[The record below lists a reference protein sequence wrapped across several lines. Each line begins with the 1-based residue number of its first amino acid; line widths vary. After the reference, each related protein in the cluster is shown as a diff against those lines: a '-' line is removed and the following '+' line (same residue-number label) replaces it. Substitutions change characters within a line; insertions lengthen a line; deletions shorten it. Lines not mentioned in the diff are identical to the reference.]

1 MADAEEPNKAG
12 HFPTEPVFQDHGQDG
27 PGITDPRTVKADMGQ
42 GLPPVRKQPARS
54 GSASGAAI
62 VTSALL
68 SLIFGAAGAW
78 AYERYLAQLIAE
90 RFPAASTTQAR
101 DSETP
106 NSLAHMDDRI
116 KSLSEQCNNVS
127 DQYKQLQARLD
138 AVPKPTPVPD
148 LAAIEAK
155 VAQVGQLSQQIE
167 AIDKKLDPLPAQ
179 LVESEKKV
187 TELDAKLKGAQ
198 VGQLSQQIEAIGKKL
213 DPLRAQLVE
222 SEKKAT
228 ELDAK
233 LDELRNGVS
242 AAHSRAPADRSR
254 DGSPVSSEKGESSI
268 DRALEPG
275 VSQFRRAR
283 YREAYDVFQK
293 LAQSH
298 PDDARVWYYAAL
310 SYGLSSNDWGQTTQ
324 SMVAQGVTRETSGQ
338 PQKSVIDS
346 AFAGLTKETGKDWLD
361 FYRRRAQ

>member
-1 MADAEEPNKAG
+1 MADAREPNKAG
-12 HFPTEPVFQDHGQDG
+12 HPPTEPVFQDRGKDA
-27 PGITDPRTVKADMGQ
+27 PGIRDPRSVNVDMGQ

-62 VTSALL
+62 VISALL

-90 RFPAASTTQAR
+90 KFPATSTTQSR

-106 NSLAHMDDRI
+106 KNLALLDDRI
-116 KSLSEQCNNVS
+116 KNLSDQCSNLS

-138 AVPKPTPVPD
+138 AVPKPTPAPD
-148 LAAIEAK
+148 LAPIEEK

-167 AIDKKLDPLPAQ
+167 AIGKKLDPLPAQ

-187 TELDAKLKGAQ
+187 TELDAKL
-198 VGQLSQQIEAIGKKL
+198 
-213 DPLRAQLVE
+213 
-222 SEKKAT
+222 
-228 ELDAK
+228 
-233 LDELRNGVS
+233 DELRKEVS
-242 AAHSRAPADRSR
+242 AAHSRAPADRIR
-254 DGSPVSSEKGESSI
+254 DGSPVSSEKGEASI
-268 DRALEPG
+268 DTALEPG
-275 VSQFRRAR
+275 VSQFRGAR

-293 LAQSH
+293 LEQSH

-310 SYGLSSNDWGQTTQ
+310 SYGLSSNDWGKTTQ
-324 SMVAQGVTRETSGQ
+324 SMVEQGVTREKAGQ

-346 AFAGLTKETGKDWLD
+346 AFAGLTKETGKNWLD

>member
-1 MADAEEPNKAG
+1 MADAREPNKAG
-12 HFPTEPVFQDHGQDG
+12 HPPTEPVFQDRGQDD
-27 PGITDPRTVKADMGQ
+27 PGIRDPRSVKVDMGQ

-62 VTSALL
+62 VISALL

-90 RFPAASTTQAR
+90 RFPAAATTQGR

-106 NSLAHMDDRI
+106 KNLAHMDDRI
-116 KSLSEQCNNVS
+116 KSLSDQCSNLS

-138 AVPKPTPVPD
+138 AVPKPTPAAD
-148 LAAIEAK
+148 LAPIEEK

-167 AIDKKLDPLPAQ
+167 AIGKKLDPLPAQ

-187 TELDAKLKGAQ
+187 TELDAKL
-198 VGQLSQQIEAIGKKL
+198 
-213 DPLRAQLVE
+213 
-222 SEKKAT
+222 
-228 ELDAK
+228 
-233 LDELRNGVS
+233 DELRKEVS

-268 DRALEPG
+268 DTALEPG

-293 LAQSH
+293 LEQSH

-310 SYGLSSNDWGQTTQ
+310 SYGLSSNDWGKTTQ
-324 SMVAQGVTRETSGQ
+324 SMVEQGVTREKAGQ

>member
-1 MADAEEPNKAG
+1 MADAREPNKAG
-12 HFPTEPVFQDHGQDG
+12 HPPTEPVFQDRGQDG
-27 PGITDPRTVKADMGQ
+27 PGITDPRSVKADVGQ
-42 GLPPVRKQPARS
+42 GPPPVRKQPARS
-54 GSASGAAI
+54 GSAMWAAI

-90 RFPAASTTQAR
+90 RFPAASTTQGR

-106 NSLAHMDDRI
+106 KNLAHMDDRI
-116 KSLSEQCNNVS
+116 KNLT

-148 LAAIEAK
+148 LAPIEAK
-155 VAQVGQLSQQIE
+155 I
-167 AIDKKLDPLPAQ
+167 
-179 LVESEKKV
+179 
-187 TELDAKLKGAQ
+187 AQ

-213 DPLRAQLVE
+213 DPLPAQLVE
-222 SEKKAT
+222 SKKKVT

-233 LDELRNGVS
+233 LDALRNELS

-254 DGSPVSSEKGESSI
+254 DGSAVSSEKVESSI

-275 VSQFRRAR
+275 VSQFRSAR

-293 LAQSH
+293 LEQSH

-310 SYGLSSNDWGQTTQ
+310 SYGLSSNDWGKTTH
-324 SMVAQGVTRETSGQ
+324 SMVEQGVSREKSGQ

-346 AFAGLTKETGKDWLD
+346 AFTGLTKETGKDWLD

>member
-1 MADAEEPNKAG
+1 MADAREPNKAG
-12 HFPTEPVFQDHGQDG
+12 HPPTEPVFQDRGQDD
-27 PGITDPRTVKADMGQ
+27 PGIRDPRSVKVDMGQ

-62 VTSALL
+62 VSSALL

-90 RFPAASTTQAR
+90 KFPAASTTQGR

-106 NSLAHMDDRI
+106 KNLALLDDRI
-116 KSLSEQCNNVS
+116 KSLSDQCSNLS

-138 AVPKPTPVPD
+138 AVPKPTPAPD
-148 LAAIEAK
+148 LAPIAEK
-155 VAQVGQLSQQIE
+155 V
-167 AIDKKLDPLPAQ
+167 
-179 LVESEKKV
+179 
-187 TELDAKLKGAQ
+187 AQ

-213 DPLRAQLVE
+213 DPLSAQLVE
-222 SEKKAT
+222 SEKKVT

-233 LDELRNGVS
+233 LDELRKEVS

-268 DRALEPG
+268 DTALEPG
-275 VSQFRRAR
+275 VSQFRGAS

>member
-1 MADAEEPNKAG
+1 MADAREPNKAG
-12 HFPTEPVFQDHGQDG
+12 HPPTEPVFQDRGKDA
-27 PGITDPRTVKADMGQ
+27 PGIRDPRSVNVDMGQ

-62 VTSALL
+62 VISALL

-90 RFPAASTTQAR
+90 KFPAASTTQGR

-106 NSLAHMDDRI
+106 KNLALLDDRI
-116 KSLSEQCNNVS
+116 KNLSDQCSNLS

-138 AVPKPTPVPD
+138 AVPKPTPAPD
-148 LAAIEAK
+148 LAPIEEK

-167 AIDKKLDPLPAQ
+167 AIGKKLDPLPAQ

-187 TELDAKLKGAQ
+187 TELDAKL
-198 VGQLSQQIEAIGKKL
+198 
-213 DPLRAQLVE
+213 
-222 SEKKAT
+222 
-228 ELDAK
+228 
-233 LDELRNGVS
+233 DELRKQVS

-254 DGSPVSSEKGESSI
+254 DGSPVSSEKGEASI
-268 DRALEPG
+268 DTALEPG
-275 VSQFRRAR
+275 VSQFRESTLSRGLRRLPEAGAVASGRCAGLVLCRALVR
-283 YREAYDVFQK
+283 T
-293 LAQSH
+293 
-298 PDDARVWYYAAL
+298 
-310 SYGLSSNDWGQTTQ
+310 GSNDWGKTTQ
-324 SMVAQGVTRETSGQ
+324 SMVEQGVTREKAGQ

>member
-1 MADAEEPNKAG
+1 MADAREPNKAG
-12 HFPTEPVFQDHGQDG
+12 HPATEPVFEDRGQDD
-27 PGITDPRTVKADMGQ
+27 PGIRDPRSVKVDMGQ

-62 VTSALL
+62 VISALL

-90 RFPAASTTQAR
+90 RFPAASTTQGR

-106 NSLAHMDDRI
+106 KNLAHMDDRI
-116 KSLSEQCNNVS
+116 KSLSDQYSNLS

-138 AVPKPTPVPD
+138 AVPKPTPAAE
-148 LAAIEAK
+148 LAPIEEK

-167 AIDKKLDPLPAQ
+167 AIGKKLDPLPAQ

-187 TELDAKLKGAQ
+187 TELDAKL
-198 VGQLSQQIEAIGKKL
+198 
-213 DPLRAQLVE
+213 
-222 SEKKAT
+222 
-228 ELDAK
+228 
-233 LDELRNGVS
+233 DELRKEVS

-268 DRALEPG
+268 DTALEPG

-293 LAQSH
+293 LEESH

-310 SYGLSSNDWGQTTQ
+310 SYGLSSSDWGKTTQ
-324 SMVAQGVTRETSGQ
+324 SMVEKGVTQEKAGQ

>member
-1 MADAEEPNKAG
+1 MADAWEPNKAE
-12 HFPTEPVFQDHGQDG
+12 HPPTEPVFQDGGQDG
-27 PGITDPRTVKADMGQ
+27 PGIKDPRSVKAEMGQ

-54 GSASGAAI
+54 GSATGAAI

-90 RFPAASTTQAR
+90 RFPAASTTQGQ

-106 NSLAHMDDRI
+106 KNLAHMDDRI
-116 KSLSEQCNNVS
+116 KSLSDQCNNLS

-148 LAAIEAK
+148 LAPIEAK
-155 VAQVGQLSQQIE
+155 VAQVGQLSEQIE
-167 AIDKKLDPLPAQ
+167 AIGKKLDPLPAQ

-187 TELDAKLKGAQ
+187 TG
-198 VGQLSQQIEAIGKKL
+198 
-213 DPLRAQLVE
+213 
-222 SEKKAT
+222 
-228 ELDAK
+228 LDAK
-233 LDELRNGVS
+233 LDELRNEVL

-254 DGSPVSSEKGESSI
+254 DASPVSSEKGESSI

-283 YREAYDVFQK
+283 YREAFDVFQK
-293 LAQSH
+293 LEQSH

-324 SMVAQGVTRETSGQ
+324 SMVQQGVTREKASQ
-338 PQKSVIDS
+338 PEKSVIDS
-346 AFAGLTKETGKDWLD
+346 ALAGLTKETGKDWLD

>member
-1 MADAEEPNKAG
+1 MADAREPNKAG
-12 HFPTEPVFQDHGQDG
+12 HPPTEPVFQDRGQDD
-27 PGITDPRTVKADMGQ
+27 PGIRDPRSVKVDMGQ

-62 VTSALL
+62 VISALL

-90 RFPAASTTQAR
+90 RFPAASTTQGR

-106 NSLAHMDDRI
+106 KNLAHMDDRI
-116 KSLSEQCNNVS
+116 KNLT

-148 LAAIEAK
+148 LAPIEAK
-155 VAQVGQLSQQIE
+155 IAQVGQLSQQME
-167 AIDKKLDPLPAQ
+167 A
-179 LVESEKKV
+179 KV
-187 TELDAKLKGAQ
+187 AQ

-213 DPLRAQLVE
+213 DPLPAQLVE
-222 SEKKAT
+222 SKKKVT

-233 LDELRNGVS
+233 LDELRNELS

-254 DGSPVSSEKGESSI
+254 DGSAVSSEKGESSI
-268 DRALEPG
+268 DTALEPG
-275 VSQFRRAR
+275 VSEFRRAR

-293 LAQSH
+293 LEQSH
-298 PDDARVWYYAAL
+298 PDDARVWYYDAL
-310 SYGLSSNDWGQTTQ
+310 SYGLSSNDWGKTTQ
-324 SMVAQGVTRETSGQ
+324 SMVEKGVTREKAGQ
-338 PQKSVIDS
+338 PQKSEIDS

>member
-1 MADAEEPNKAG
+1 MADAREPNKAG
-12 HFPTEPVFQDHGQDG
+12 HPPTEPVFQDRGQDD
-27 PGITDPRTVKADMGQ
+27 PGIRDPRSVKVDMGQ

-62 VTSALL
+62 VISALL

-90 RFPAASTTQAR
+90 RFPAASTTQGR

-106 NSLAHMDDRI
+106 KNLAHMDDRI
-116 KSLSEQCNNVS
+116 KSLSDQCSNLS

-138 AVPKPTPVPD
+138 AVPKPTPAPD
-148 LAAIEAK
+148 LAPIEEK

-167 AIDKKLDPLPAQ
+167 AIGKKLDPLPAQ

-187 TELDAKLKGAQ
+187 TELDAKL
-198 VGQLSQQIEAIGKKL
+198 
-213 DPLRAQLVE
+213 
-222 SEKKAT
+222 
-228 ELDAK
+228 
-233 LDELRNGVS
+233 DELRKEVS

-268 DRALEPG
+268 DTALEPG

-293 LAQSH
+293 LEQSH

-310 SYGLSSNDWGQTTQ
+310 SYGLSSNDWGKTTQ
-324 SMVAQGVTRETSGQ
+324 SMVEKGVTREKAGQ

>member
-1 MADAEEPNKAG
+1 MADAREPNKAG
-12 HFPTEPVFQDHGQDG
+12 HPPTEPVFQDRGQDG
-27 PGITDPRTVKADMGQ
+27 LGIRDPRSVKVDMGQ

-90 RFPAASTTQAR
+90 KFPVASTTQGR

-106 NSLAHMDDRI
+106 KNMAHMDDRI
-116 KSLSEQCNNVS
+116 KSLSDQYNNLS
-127 DQYKQLQARLD
+127 DRYKQLQTRLD
-138 AVPKPTPVPD
+138 AVPKPTRVPD
-148 LAAIEAK
+148 LEEK
-155 VAQVGQLSQQIE
+155 V
-167 AIDKKLDPLPAQ
+167 
-179 LVESEKKV
+179 
-187 TELDAKLKGAQ
+187 AQ

-213 DPLRAQLVE
+213 DPLPAQLVE
-222 SEKKAT
+222 SKKKVT

-233 LDELRNGVS
+233 LDELRKEVS

-268 DRALEPG
+268 DTALEPG

-293 LAQSH
+293 LEQSH

-310 SYGLSSNDWGQTTQ
+310 SYGLSSNNWGKTTQ
-324 SMVAQGVTRETSGQ
+324 SMVEQGVTREKAGQ

-361 FYRRRAQ
+361 FYRRRAR

>member
-1 MADAEEPNKAG
+1 
-12 HFPTEPVFQDHGQDG
+12 
-27 PGITDPRTVKADMGQ
+27 
-42 GLPPVRKQPARS
+42 
-54 GSASGAAI
+54 
-62 VTSALL
+62 L

-90 RFPAASTTQAR
+90 RLPAASTTQGR

-106 NSLAHMDDRI
+106 KNLAHMDDRI
-116 KSLSEQCNNVS
+116 KSLSDQCNNLS

-138 AVPKPTPVPD
+138 AVPKPTPAPD
-148 LAAIEAK
+148 LAPIEEK
-155 VAQVGQLSQQIE
+155 VAQVGQLSQH
-167 AIDKKLDPLPAQ
+167 
-179 LVESEKKV
+179 EKKV
-187 TELDAKLKGAQ
+187 TELDAKL
-198 VGQLSQQIEAIGKKL
+198 
-213 DPLRAQLVE
+213 
-222 SEKKAT
+222 
-228 ELDAK
+228 
-233 LDELRNGVS
+233 DELRKEVS

-254 DGSPVSSEKGESSI
+254 DASPVSSEKGESSI
-268 DRALEPG
+268 DTALGPG

-293 LAQSH
+293 LEQSH

-310 SYGLSSNDWGQTTQ
+310 SYGLSSNNWGKTTQ
-324 SMVAQGVTRETSGQ
+324 SMVEQGVTREKAGQ

>member
-1 MADAEEPNKAG
+1 MADAREPNKAG
-12 HFPTEPVFQDHGQDG
+12 HPPTEPVFQDRGQDD
-27 PGITDPRTVKADMGQ
+27 PGIRDPRSVKVDMGQ

-62 VTSALL
+62 VISALL

-90 RFPAASTTQAR
+90 RFPAASTTQGR

-106 NSLAHMDDRI
+106 KNLAHMDDRI
-116 KSLSEQCNNVS
+116 KSLSDQCSDLS
-127 DQYKQLQARLD
+127 DQCKRLQARLD
-138 AVPKPTPVPD
+138 AVPKSTPAPD
-148 LAAIEAK
+148 LAPIEEK

-167 AIDKKLDPLPAQ
+167 AIGKKLDPLPAQ

-187 TELDAKLKGAQ
+187 TELDAKL
-198 VGQLSQQIEAIGKKL
+198 
-213 DPLRAQLVE
+213 
-222 SEKKAT
+222 
-228 ELDAK
+228 
-233 LDELRNGVS
+233 DELRKEVS

-268 DRALEPG
+268 DTALEPG
-275 VSQFRRAR
+275 VSQFRGAR

-293 LAQSH
+293 LEQSH

-310 SYGLSSNDWGQTTQ
+310 SYGLSSSDWGKTTQ
-324 SMVAQGVTRETSGQ
+324 SMVEKGATREKAGQ